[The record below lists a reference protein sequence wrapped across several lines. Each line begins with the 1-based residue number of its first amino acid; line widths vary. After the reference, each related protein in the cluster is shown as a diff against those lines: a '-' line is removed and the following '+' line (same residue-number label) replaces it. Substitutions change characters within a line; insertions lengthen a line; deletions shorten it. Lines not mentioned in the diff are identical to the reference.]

1 MSHHTSSTV
10 DSKTHAPSSTIHI
23 YHPFTHT
30 VHAALLNQ
38 MMISQFRWSAAAV
51 HIERGRFPHDVV
63 PVNNNCLKPSPFK
76 FSYPTQNPRTF
87 HSSNTSGTDKRKKKK
102 KKKLIEPLAYSSY
115 YYYYR
120 KTPEKLRNYMG
131 SQGSEEVGS
140 FVKKPRFLCL
150 HGFRTSGEIMKKQVG
165 KWPESVLQKLD
176 LVYLDGPFPA
186 LGKSDVEGIF
196 DPPYYEWFQFNK
208 VKEKKKEFPRFILPI
223 LICCFLFFCKR
234 VSFE

>member
-1 MSHHTSSTV
+1 
-10 DSKTHAPSSTIHI
+10 
-23 YHPFTHT
+23 
-30 VHAALLNQ
+30 
-38 MMISQFRWSAAAV
+38 MMISQFRWSAAV

-63 PVNNNCLKPSPFK
+63 PVNNNCLEPSPFK
-76 FSYPTQNPRTF
+76 FSHQATQIQCTF
-87 HSSNTSGTDKRKKKK
+87 HSSHTSGTEKKKK
-102 KKKLIEPLAYSSY
+102 KKKLIHPLAYSSS

-131 SQGSEEVGS
+131 SQGSEEGGS
-140 FVKKPRFLCL
+140 LLKKPRFLCL

-208 VKEKKKEFPRFILPI
+208 EFSEYTNFDKCLEYIEDYIIKQGPFDGLVGFSQVFILPLLKSFYGFFFHESRAEI
-223 LICCFLFFCKR
+223 RICDPF
-234 VSFE
+234 

>member
-1 MSHHTSSTV
+1 MSHPTSSTV
-10 DSKTHAPSSTIHI
+10 DWKTHAPSSTLHI
-23 YHPFTHT
+23 YHPNTHT

-38 MMISQFRWSAAAV
+38 MMISQFRWSAAV

-63 PVNNNCLKPSPFK
+63 PVNNNCLEPWPLK
-76 FSYPTQNPRTF
+76 FSHHPTQIIQCTF
-87 HSSNTSGTDKRKKKK
+87 HSSHTSGTGKKKKKK
-102 KKKLIEPLAYSSY
+102 KKKLIDPLAYSSS

-131 SQGSEEVGS
+131 SQGSEEGGS
-140 FVKKPRFLCL
+140 LLKKPRFLCL

-208 VKEKKKEFPRFILPI
+208 VKEKKKNFPDSSFPFWFAGF
-223 LICCFLFFCKR
+223 CFY
-234 VSFE
+234 VEG